1 MCLLQTPAQRRCNAK
16 LEQCAVAAGPGRG
29 FKAQRIVRQ
38 VVREGGEGDD
48 TPRSDTSGQGGGDD
62 EDDDNESAILSESDS
77 DTEEA
82 VLKRRSEVER
92 QMKKNFRA
100 FMATSKGDEWLLPD
114 TGLVELVVV
123 YRPQRTKKWQA
134 VRGLGSDWLVCN
146 VVASPLA
153 SLCDRRR
160 ATECRR

>member
-1 MCLLQTPAQRRCNAK
+1 MICRSFIKFCEKCSPISGTEKSIHHSFASLLPFEMSLPISTP
-16 LEQCAVAAGPGRG
+16 
-29 FKAQRIVRQ
+29 
-38 VVREGGEGDD
+38 
-48 TPRSDTSGQGGGDD
+48 SGIEPSTQ
-62 EDDDNESAILSESDS
+62 SAILSESDS

-134 VRGLGSDWLVCN
+134 VRGLGSGRLVCN
-146 VVASPLA
+146 AAASPLV
-153 SLCDRRR
+153 SLCGRRR